1 MPTKRDYYEIL
12 GVDRDATDEEIKR
25 AFRQL
30 AFKFHP
36 DHNREEDAGERFKEI
51 NEAYQ
56 VLCDPDKR
64 AAYDRYG
71 HSGAEGLFGQGFEGF
86 DFGGFGDIFNAFF
99 GGGAAA
105 SRQGPQRGADLRYS
119 MTLTFEEATLGCEK
133 KVSINRTENC
143 TMCQGTGSKPG
154 SQPSRCPNC
163 NGSGQVHR
171 VHQSIFGRF
180 SQTATCPQCRGEGRV
195 ITDPCPQCR
204 GSGKERHRRK
214 ITVTVPAGVDNGS
227 QMRLRGEGE
236 AGTRGGGSGD
246 ILIALSVKE
255 HEFFSRYRDDLL
267 YELPVNFVQAALGT
281 EVEVPTLDGNA
292 KLKIPAG
299 SQTGEV
305 FKLRGKGVAHLR
317 GGGHGD
323 LLVTLFVAT
332 PDSLSGEQEKLLK
345 ELEESLGKKNMPK
358 PKKWRG
364 FSRPEY

>member
-12 GVDRDATDEEIKR
+12 GVERDATDEEIKR

-36 DHNREEDAGERFKEI
+36 DHNHDDTAGEKFKEV

-56 VLCDPDKR
+56 VLSDADKR

-71 HSGAEGLFGQGFEGF
+71 HSGAEGLFGQGAEGV

-105 SRQGPQRGADLRYS
+105 SRQTAQRGADLRYGMS
-119 MTLTFEEATLGCEK
+119 LTFEEAALGCEK
-133 KVSINRTENC
+133 KVAITRTEHC

-163 NGSGQVHR
+163 NGSGQIRR

-180 SQTATCPQCRGEGRV
+180 AQTTTCPQCRGEGQV

-214 ITVTVPAGVDNGS
+214 ITVNIPAGVDNGS
-227 QMRLRGEGE
+227 QIRLRGEGE
-236 AGTRGGGSGD
+236 AGTRGGGAGD

-267 YELPVNFVQAALGT
+267 YELPVNFAQAALGT
-281 EVEVPTLDGNA
+281 EVEVPTLDGNT

-305 FKLRGKGVAHLR
+305 FKLKGKGVAHLR

-332 PDSLSGEQEKLLK
+332 PDSLNGEQKKLLK
-345 ELEESLGKKNMPK
+345 ELEESLGDKNMPK

-364 FSRPEY
+364 FSQPEY